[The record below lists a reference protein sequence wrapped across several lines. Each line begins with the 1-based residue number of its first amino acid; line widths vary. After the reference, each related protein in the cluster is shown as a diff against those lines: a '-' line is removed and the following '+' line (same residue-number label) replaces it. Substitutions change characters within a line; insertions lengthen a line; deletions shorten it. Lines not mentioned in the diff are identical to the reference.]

1 MKYDNTKSL
10 TENAMAGVDIT
21 VPEYDSEQLDT
32 TMLYDLV
39 YDRLANNTDYPMFE
53 PEMADDMELVYDA
66 NTHQAEYITITI
78 KGRQYELT
86 IREITNEDANN

>member
-1 MKYDNTKSL
+1 M
-10 TENAMAGVDIT
+10 
-21 VPEYDSEQLDT
+21 EYNNEQEAKT
-32 TMLYDLV
+32 ILYDLI

-86 IREITNEDANN
+86 IKEITNED

>member
-1 MKYDNTKSL
+1 MKYDNAKSL

-21 VPEYDSEQLDT
+21 VPEYDCEREAKT
-32 TMLYDLV
+32 ILYDLI

-86 IREITNEDANN
+86 IKEI

>member
-21 VPEYDSEQLDT
+21 VPDYNCEQEAET
-32 TMLYDLV
+32 ILYVLI

-53 PEMADDMELVYDA
+53 PEMADEMELVYDA

-86 IREITNEDANN
+86 IKEITNER

>member
-1 MKYDNTKSL
+1 MGYDNEKEAKT
-10 TENAMAGVDIT
+10 I
-21 VPEYDSEQLDT
+21 
-32 TMLYDLV
+32 LYDLV
-39 YDRLANNTDYPMFE
+39 YDRLANNSDYPMFE

-86 IREITNEDANN
+86 IKEIKDGN

>member
-1 MKYDNTKSL
+1 MGYDNEKEAKT
-10 TENAMAGVDIT
+10 I
-21 VPEYDSEQLDT
+21 
-32 TMLYDLV
+32 LYDLV
-39 YDRLANNTDYPMFE
+39 YDRLANNSDYPMFE

-86 IREITNEDANN
+86 IKEITNED

>member
-21 VPEYDSEQLDT
+21 VPDYDCDT
-32 TMLYDLV
+32 EAKTILYDLI

-86 IREITNEDANN
+86 IKEITNEDTNN

>member
-1 MKYDNTKSL
+1 MKYDSTKSL

-21 VPEYDSEQLDT
+21 VPEYDCEQEAKT
-32 TMLYDLV
+32 ILYDLI

-66 NTHQAEYITITI
+66 NTRQAEYITITI

-86 IREITNEDANN
+86 IKEI

>member
-21 VPEYDSEQLDT
+21 VPDYDCDKEAKT
-32 TMLYDLV
+32 ILYDLI

-53 PEMADDMELVYDA
+53 PEMADEMELVYDA
-66 NTHQAEYITITI
+66 NTHEAEYITITI
-78 KGRQYELT
+78 RGKQYELT
-86 IREITNEDANN
+86 IKEVAND

>member
-1 MKYDNTKSL
+1 M
-10 TENAMAGVDIT
+10 
-21 VPEYDSEQLDT
+21 EYNCEQEAKT
-32 TMLYDLV
+32 ILYDLI

-86 IREITNEDANN
+86 IKEITNEDANN

>member
-1 MKYDNTKSL
+1 MKYDCEQEAK
-10 TENAMAGVDIT
+10 T
-21 VPEYDSEQLDT
+21 V
-32 TMLYDLV
+32 LYDLI

-86 IREITNEDANN
+86 IKEITNEDANN

>member
-1 MKYDNTKSL
+1 M
-10 TENAMAGVDIT
+10 
-21 VPEYDSEQLDT
+21 EYSTDQEAKNI
-32 TMLYDLV
+32 MYDLI

-66 NTHQAEYITITI
+66 NTHQAEYITINI

-86 IREITNEDANN
+86 IKEIK

>member
-1 MKYDNTKSL
+1 M
-10 TENAMAGVDIT
+10 
-21 VPEYDSEQLDT
+21 EYDSKQEAKT
-32 TMLYDLV
+32 ILYDLI

-86 IREITNEDANN
+86 IKEITNEDTNN

>member
-1 MKYDNTKSL
+1 M
-10 TENAMAGVDIT
+10 
-21 VPEYDSEQLDT
+21 EYNCEQEAKT
-32 TMLYDLV
+32 ILYDLI

-86 IREITNEDANN
+86 IKEIANEDTNN

>member
-1 MKYDNTKSL
+1 M
-10 TENAMAGVDIT
+10 
-21 VPEYDSEQLDT
+21 EYNNEQEAKT
-32 TMLYDLV
+32 ILYDLI
-39 YDRLANNTDYPMFE
+39 YDRLSNNTDYPMFE

-86 IREITNEDANN
+86 IKEIKDGN

>member
-1 MKYDNTKSL
+1 MYDNTKSL

-21 VPEYDSEQLDT
+21 VPEEYSTDQEAKNI
-32 TMLYDLV
+32 MYDLI

-66 NTHQAEYITITI
+66 NTHQAEYITINI

-86 IREITNEDANN
+86 IKEIK

>member
-1 MKYDNTKSL
+1 MYDKNKSL

-21 VPEYDSEQLDT
+21 VPEYDCEEEAKT
-32 TMLYDLV
+32 ILYDLI

-66 NTHQAEYITITI
+66 DTHEAEYITINI
-78 KGRQYELT
+78 RGRQYELT
-86 IREITNEDANN
+86 IKEIK

>member
-1 MKYDNTKSL
+1 MEYDNKREAKT
-10 TENAMAGVDIT
+10 I
-21 VPEYDSEQLDT
+21 
-32 TMLYDLV
+32 LYDLI
-39 YDRLANNTDYPMFE
+39 YDRLSNNTDYPMFE

-86 IREITNEDANN
+86 IKEITNEDTNN

>member
-1 MKYDNTKSL
+1 M
-10 TENAMAGVDIT
+10 
-21 VPEYDSEQLDT
+21 EYNCEKEAKT
-32 TMLYDLV
+32 ILYDLI

-53 PEMADDMELVYDA
+53 PERADDMELVYDA

-86 IREITNEDANN
+86 IKEITNEDTNN

>member
-21 VPEYDSEQLDT
+21 VPEYNCEQEAKT
-32 TMLYDLV
+32 ILYDLI

-86 IREITNEDANN
+86 IKEI

>member
-21 VPEYDSEQLDT
+21 VPEEYNADQEAKT
-32 TMLYDLV
+32 ILYDLI

-66 NTHQAEYITITI
+66 NTHQAEYITINI

-86 IREITNEDANN
+86 IKEIK

>member
-21 VPEYDSEQLDT
+21 VPEDYDAGQEART
-32 TMLYDLV
+32 ILYDLI

-53 PEMADDMELVYDA
+53 PSMADDMELVYDA
-66 NTHQAEYITITI
+66 NTHQAEYIGITV

-86 IREITNEDANN
+86 IKEVK

>member
-21 VPEYDSEQLDT
+21 IPEDYDADQET
-32 TMLYDLV
+32 KTMLYDLI

-86 IREITNEDANN
+86 IKEI

>member
-1 MKYDNTKSL
+1 M
-10 TENAMAGVDIT
+10 
-21 VPEYDSEQLDT
+21 EYNNEQEAKT
-32 TMLYDLV
+32 ILYDLI

-86 IREITNEDANN
+86 IKEITNEN

>member
-1 MKYDNTKSL
+1 M
-10 TENAMAGVDIT
+10 
-21 VPEYDSEQLDT
+21 EYNNEQEAKT
-32 TMLYDLV
+32 ILYDLI

-86 IREITNEDANN
+86 IKEITNEE

>member
-21 VPEYDSEQLDT
+21 MPEYDCEQEANT
-32 TMLYDLV
+32 ILYDLI

-53 PEMADDMELVYDA
+53 PEMADEMELVYDA

-86 IREITNEDANN
+86 IKEIK

>member
-1 MKYDNTKSL
+1 MKYDNKREAKT
-10 TENAMAGVDIT
+10 I
-21 VPEYDSEQLDT
+21 
-32 TMLYDLV
+32 LYDLI
-39 YDRLANNTDYPMFE
+39 YDRLSNNTDYPMFE

-86 IREITNEDANN
+86 IKEIKDGN